1 MCATGDIADHAAVAT
16 RTGQLWCAGFLRGRF
31 YDGIFTAAINERS
44 RSFGIGLQ
52 RIFCING
59 SRLREFIKTLTTK
72 MLTYAVGRGVTP
84 FDMPSVRK
92 IIRESG
98 PKRQWS
104 SLVLAVVK
112 SMPFQMN
119 RTTGQSAATVAP

>member
-1 MCATGDIADHAAVAT
+1 M
-16 RTGQLWCAGFLRGRF
+16 GQS
-31 YDGIFTAAINERS
+31 D
-44 RSFGIGLQ
+44 
-52 RIFCING
+52 
-59 SRLREFIKTLTTK
+59 EFIKTLTTK

-104 SLVLAVVK
+104 SLVLAIVK